1 MRSFVVHL
9 FAPRRPLLEVSK
21 VNKQLRDAIGRATT
35 RVNMAAG
42 IVTSI
47 LPEVIRINL
56 ARVLGPYLGQ
66 PEQQRAASPDA
77 AGCPFSGAAAQQPPA
92 QEAKC
97 PFTGQSASD
106 AAQTAPENNA
116 KQTDATQKPSQKK
129 PQSEAKAVE
138 SAKPAAKKA
147 AAKTEEKAAAAEKK
161 PEQKKAAKPK
171 ASADK
176 KAAPKKAAVKKEAAK
191 TDAAPKSAATK
202 EAPKTQ
208 TAAHS
213 LTAAELK
220 KYTRDQ
226 LATVAQELN
235 IAGRSSMR
243 KAELLD
249 AVQKELK
256 LT

>member
-1 MRSFVVHL
+1 
-9 FAPRRPLLEVSK
+9 

-161 PEQKKAAKPK
+161 PEQKKAATPK
-171 ASADK
+171 TSADK
-176 KAAPKKAAVKKEAAK
+176 KAASKKAAVKKE
-191 TDAAPKSAATK
+191 AAPKSAATK